1 MRIALI
7 HYRLVRNG
15 GLETRLL
22 NYMRYFGEL
31 GHEVTVIVCKV
42 DASILLPHGVR
53 VHRVN
58 LDKVPK
64 PLRLYFLDRALR
76 SIIPEGQFDLSLSM
90 GRTSQ
95 QDMVLC
101 PGTHLG
107 YLAALEKRWWSP
119 MDHLNVYMDKRA
131 YSNSWMIL
139 AASGMMAREM
149 ELLYGVSAEK
159 IRVLNPPTDVARFN
173 SSGKRQKAEWRK
185 KHGFSTSVP
194 SILFMTTGN
203 MLKGYAFVLELMRS
217 LQNEPIE
224 LIVAGMK
231 PMKTD
236 LPNVRFVGYAQ
247 HPQELY
253 WAADLLI
260 VPSVYEAFGQVVTE
274 ALQCGTPVLASH
286 MVGAK
291 DVITSETGSV
301 IQGFDIE
308 EWRAAVLDMTSRSWE
323 IPEDFAEVN
332 GLTTAQHCER
342 ILAIAA
348 EMRMA

>member
-22 NYMRYFGEL
+22 NYMQYFAEI

-42 DASILLPHGVR
+42 DRSIELPQGVR
-53 VHRVN
+53 VHRVD
-58 LDKVPK
+58 LDRVPK
-64 PLRLYFLDRALR
+64 PLRLYILDRALNR
-76 SIIPEGQFDLSLSM
+76 IIPEGKFDLSISM
-90 GRTSQ
+90 GRTSH

-107 YLAALEKRWWSP
+107 YLAALEKRWRSP
-119 MDHLNVYMDKRA
+119 MDILNVYMDRRA
-131 YSNSWMIL
+131 YINSRLIL
-139 AASGMMAREM
+139 AASAMMAREM

-173 SSGKRQKAEWRK
+173 SSGKMKQDEWRR

-203 MLKGYAFVLELMRS
+203 KLKGYAFVLELMRS
-217 LQNEPIE
+217 LQDEPIE

-231 PMKTD
+231 PLKTD

-291 DVITSETGSV
+291 DVITPDIGMV
-301 IQGFDIE
+301 IHGFDTD
-308 EWRAAVLDMTSRSWE
+308 EWRSAVLDMASRSWD
-323 IPEDFAEVN
+323 IPNDFAEVN
-332 GLTTAQHCER
+332 GLTTSQHCER

-348 EMRMA
+348 ELQGD

>member
-7 HYRLVRNG
+7 HYRLMRNG

-22 NYMRYFGEL
+22 NYMRYFAEL
-31 GHEVTVIVCKV
+31 GHQVTVIVCKV
-42 DASILLPHGVR
+42 DVSIPLPSGVQIHQ
-53 VHRVN
+53 VH
-58 LDKVPK
+58 LKWVPK
-64 PLRLYFLDRALR
+64 PLRLFFLDRALR
-76 SIIPEGQFDLSLSM
+76 SIIPKGGFDLSLSM
-90 GRTSQ
+90 GRTSH

-107 YLAALEKRWWSP
+107 YLRALNKRWWNP
-119 MDHLNVYMDKRA
+119 MDLLNVYMDRKA
-131 YSNSWMIL
+131 FANSRVIL
-139 AASGMMAREM
+139 AASEMMAD
-149 ELLYGVSAEK
+149 ELRSFYGVTDEK
-159 IRVLNPPTDVARFN
+159 IRVLNPPTDVHRFN
-173 SSGKRQKAEWRK
+173 PAGRQQRAVWRQ
-185 KHGFSTSVP
+185 KHGFSERVP

-203 MLKGYAFVLELMRS
+203 RLKGYAFVLELMRS
-217 LQNEPIE
+217 LQHEPIE

-260 VPSVYEAFGQVVTE
+260 VPSIYEAFGQVVTE
-274 ALQCGTPVLASH
+274 SLQCGTPVLVSH

-291 DVITSETGSV
+291 DVITPGTGKV
-301 IQGFDIE
+301 IIGFGLD
-308 EWRAAVLDMTSRSWE
+308 EWRSAILEMTSKSWSL
-323 IPEDFAEVN
+323 PHDFAEEN

-342 ILAIAA
+342 ILAMAA
-348 EMRMA
+348 EAS

>member
-22 NYMRYFGEL
+22 NYMRYFAER
-31 GHEVTVIVCKV
+31 GHETTVIVCKV
-42 DASILLPHGVR
+42 DSSIELPQGVR
-53 VHRVN
+53 VHRVD
-58 LDKVPK
+58 LDLVPK

-76 SIIPEGQFDLSLSM
+76 SIIPEGKFDLSLSM
-90 GRTSQ
+90 GRTSH

-107 YLAALEKRWWSP
+107 YLAALQKRWWNP
-119 MDHLNVYMDKRA
+119 MDLLNVWMDRWA
-131 YSNSWMIL
+131 FANSRMIL
-139 AASGMMAREM
+139 AASGMMADEM
-149 ELLYGVSAEK
+149 ELLYGVGAEK
-159 IRVLNPPTDVARFN
+159 IRVLNPPTDVGRFN
-173 SSGKRQKAEWRK
+173 SSGKKQKAEWRDR
-185 KHGFSTSVP
+185 HGFSTNVP

-203 MLKGYAFVLELMRS
+203 KLKGYAFVLELMRS
-217 LQNEPIE
+217 LLNEPVE

-231 PMKTD
+231 PMDTD

-253 WAADLLI
+253 WAADMLI

-274 ALQCGTPVLASH
+274 SLQCGTPVLASH

-291 DVITSETGSV
+291 DLIAPETGMV
-301 IQGFDIE
+301 MQGFDIA
-308 EWRAAVLDMTSRSWE
+308 EWTSSILEMISRSWD
-323 IPEDFAEVN
+323 IPEDFAEAHS
-332 GLTTAQHCER
+332 LTTAQHCDR
-342 ILAIAA
+342 VLATAE
-348 EMRMA
+348 EMRAA